1 MQWSLEDIYKKQVRG
16 KIPPRRHLRVLG
28 EKFNLGDAPGFA
40 RVRKELS
47 GETPV
52 KANLSF
58 IGKQINSEEDIDELA
73 AEGEFTERDGAEKLK
88 AAYRKCNEIED
99 EDEARRCFEKITK
112 GIGYIAGTHQGEVLT
127 NEAATAIRDL
137 VEKSGFNNEATY
149 NFVKMVLQRYNLND
163 ELLAKLGK
171 DIEGLTVLTK
181 AIGKKPYGSVDLYD
195 VMGPQLTFVVNE
207 EDRSQVY
214 NELFSKSFQEGTVG
228 VGDGELAMSLFT
240 EAFKGSIGDL
250 DLPGGQSVEVKVGKA
265 RIISSRKGGF
275 KKDLAK
281 FEYLANKSNL
291 SIDDFDLDYNF
302 DFVTKT
308 FQNTEQVKMFLE
320 QDDGDAKTRIQHFGG
335 LMLYEYGRDGGESTG
350 AALDNASEDKSKYEV
365 SKNGFDILLTVFQK
379 GFAQGKLKGKPN
391 PDKPA
396 RMEEGTFRYANYIN
410 VKDYANILA
419 SIEEGKILFGPEGE
433 GVYIYYPGSNT
444 SGAFKPS
451 LQVTI

>member
-1 MQWSLEDIYKKQVRG
+1 MA
-16 KIPPRRHLRVLG
+16 PRRHLRVLG
-28 EKFNLGDAPGFA
+28 EKFDLGDAPGFA

-47 GETPV
+47 GEQPIR
-52 KANLSF
+52 ANLSF

-73 AEGEFTERDGAEKLK
+73 AEGEFTERDGEKKLR
-88 AAYRKCNEIED
+88 AAFRKYREMEN
-99 EDEARRCFEKITK
+99 EDEAQEFWERIIK
-112 GIGYIAGTHQGEVLT
+112 GIGYIEGTHIGKTIHVD
-127 NEAATAIRDL
+127 AAKAIRKL
-137 VEKSGFNNEATY
+137 VEKSGFNNEQTY
-149 NFVKMVLQRYNLND
+149 NFVELVLQRYKLND
-163 ELLAKLGK
+163 ELLAKLGE
-171 DIEGLTVLTK
+171 DIEGLKVLTR
-181 AIGKKPYGSVDLYD
+181 AIGKKPSGKVNLYD
-195 VMGPQLTFVVNE
+195 VMEPQLTFLVHE

-228 VGDGELAMSLFT
+228 VGDGELAMSLLT

-281 FEYLANKSNL
+281 FEYLANKSDL
-291 SIDDFDLDYNF
+291 SIDDFDMDYNF

-379 GFAQGKLKGKPN
+379 GFPQGKLKGKPN

-396 RMEEGTFRYANYIN
+396 RMEEGTFRLANYIN

-419 SIEEGKILFGPEGE
+419 SIKEGKIMFGPEGD

-444 SGAFKPS
+444 SGAGKAAY
-451 LQVTI
+451 QVTI